1 MRQEKSEKM
10 SNDPLA
16 SILPGYRITRQ
27 IGTGAGSK
35 IYTALELASGNMRA
49 VKHVVRES
57 PEDERFLKQ
66 TEVEYEISSKIEHPN
81 LRRTYSI
88 HRVRKRLQV
97 REILVVMEYVDGL
110 SLEDAKPNRLKTFLT
125 LFQKVAMGLDA
136 MHTAGFVHTDIKPT
150 NIMIAKGGIVK
161 IIDLGQACPMNH
173 RKERIQG
180 TPDYIAPEQVRRLA
194 LDQKTDVFNLGATM
208 YWMLTSENYPTEIRG
223 DDTPSRRKG
232 ARSNKPVAPV
242 EHNDK
247 IPVSLSNLVMEC
259 CRDNPAERPTS
270 MKQVISRLD
279 VVQKL
284 WSKYRTDLKTQQ
296 VTPSADQ
303 AEDAEEL
310 SAEDDA

>member
-1 MRQEKSEKM
+1 M

-35 IYTALELASGNMRA
+35 IYTAVELSSGNTRA

-88 HRVRKRLQV
+88 RRVRKRLQV

-110 SLEDAKPNRLKTFLT
+110 PLEDARPNRLKTFLA

-161 IIDLGQACPMNH
+161 IIDLGQACPLNH

-194 LDQKTDVFNLGATM
+194 LDQRTDVFNLGATM
-208 YWMLTSENYPTEIRG
+208 YWVLTSENYPTELRG
-223 DDTPSRRKG
+223 NDSRGGIKVV
-232 ARSNKPVAPV
+232 RSNKPVAPV

-259 CRDNPAERPTS
+259 CRDNPAERPAD

-284 WSKYRTDLKTQQ
+284 WSKYRTNLKTQQ
-296 VTPSADQ
+296 AAPPADQ

-310 SAEDDA
+310 SAEDNA